1 MLEWGAEALEWG
13 AEAREGGGSEE
24 LAGDAWEFL
33 EADLPRLMEI
43 TIAQTPESSRGLT
56 SNKLFPSSPLG
67 ESEIRH

>member
-1 MLEWGAEALEWG
+1 MEEG
-13 AEAREGGGSEE
+13 REVGRGGGYEGQ
-24 LAGDAWEFL
+24 AGDAGEFP

-43 TIAQTPESSRGLT
+43 TTAQTPESSRGLT